1 MLGPA
6 PAVQSTVPPDAVRE
20 QVLGWSALKTG
31 LLHRDRQDGDPFGA
45 ARAGPGER
53 FPRASPPAPSG
64 RSGSP
69 WGSAWEPLIATVAL
83 IPPEQLQHAE
93 ESAAVAWPPP
103 RMRRLVLLPP
113 PHQDRTRMFGT
124 HVQQNT

>member
-31 LLHRDRQDGDPFGA
+31 LLHRDRQDGDLFGA

-53 FPRASPPAPSG
+53 FPRAFTAGSQWAFWVTVGISVGAADRDGRPDPAG
-64 RSGSP
+64 AAAARRGER
-69 WGSAWEPLIATVAL
+69 GGGMAAT
-83 IPPEQLQHAE
+83 
-93 ESAAVAWPPP
+93 
-103 RMRRLVLLPP
+103 
-113 PHQDRTRMFGT
+113 
-124 HVQQNT
+124 